1 MEQLTYVPLR
11 VRIKL
16 SYQEMLVLHRLISSY
31 GFLEKKLENMAVFEW
46 AIKKSIQYKQKCFA
60 FQGKYVIVLN
70 AQDAFMMD
78 KVLSTIHF
86 DGSLDVSRYRAVAYK
101 ITDSI
106 HRMV

>member
-16 SYQEMLVLHRLISSY
+16 SYQEMLVITRLLSGYVFSEKT
-31 GFLEKKLENMAVFEW
+31 LEKMAVFEW
-46 AIKKSIQYKQKCFA
+46 AIKKSIQYKQKCIA
-60 FQGKYVIVLN
+60 FQNKYVITLN
-70 AQDAFMMD
+70 AQDALMMD
-78 KVLSTIHF
+78 KVLSATQLR
-86 DGSLDVSRYRAVAYK
+86 DPLGRAVSYK